1 MSSTDVEVATPAA
14 DARPGFLD
22 RSWVPPA
29 FFVATI
35 ASVFLVGLDNGAGYY
50 HMISVEDPSVLQLV
64 GQACIY
70 TLGLIAI
77 LGCHEMGHWLVARAH
92 GVKTSLPVFIPM
104 PLGLGTFGAV
114 IAMRELPPDR
124 TTLLRIGAA
133 GPLAGGVV
141 ALILMAIAVPTCP
154 VVPLPDASVSE
165 GGYFELGNSLGTL
178 LLGMISPQEI
188 PPGSDLVATPLFFA
202 AWAGFLLTS
211 INLFPIGQLDGGHIA
226 YAFVG
231 ERLNRVS
238 RFLAIGVIGLSL
250 LGLVGDTKGF
260 SASYVVWGLLLFFL
274 VWWHPPIPAQ
284 PPLGRGSR
292 LLLAA
297 SFVLLVLTFMP
308 SPMRFVLW

>member
-1 MSSTDVEVATPAA
+1 MSTSEPVA

-35 ASVFLVGLDNGAGYY
+35 AATFLVGLENATNYY
-50 HMISVEDPSVLQLV
+50 GMVAVEDPTIAQLLV
-64 GQACIY
+64 QASIY
-70 TLGLIAI
+70 MLALIAV
-77 LGCHEMGHWLVARAH
+77 LGTHELGHWLVARAH

-104 PLGLGTFGAV
+104 PFGLGTFGAI
-114 IAMRELPPDR
+114 IAMRDLPSDR

-141 ALILMAIAVPTCP
+141 ALVLMAIAASTSPMMR
-154 VVPLPDASVSE
+154 LPEATNLD
-165 GGYFELGNSLGTL
+165 GGYVIYGNSLGTL
-178 LLGMISPQEI
+178 LLAWLSPQEI
-188 PPGSDLVATPLFFA
+188 PAGFDLIATPLFQA

-211 INLFPIGQLDGGHIA
+211 MNLFPIGQLDGGHIA

-238 RFLAIGVIGLSL
+238 RFLAVGVVGLSL
-250 LGLVGDTKGF
+250 LGLVGDVKGF
-260 SASYVVWGLLLFFL
+260 SPSYIIWGLLLFFL

-292 LLLAA
+292 LLALA

>member
-1 MSSTDVEVATPAA
+1 MSRADVPEPDSA
-14 DARPGFLD
+14 DEPVGFLD
-22 RSWVPPA
+22 RRWVPPA

-35 ASVFLVGLDNGAGYY
+35 ASVFLVGLEHGAGYY
-50 HMISVEDPSVLQLV
+50 EMISIEPSIAQLL
-64 GQACIY
+64 GQASIY
-70 TLGLIAI
+70 MLALIAI
-77 LGCHEMGHWLVARAH
+77 LGTHELGHWLVARKH

-104 PLGLGTFGAV
+104 PFGFGTFGAI
-114 IAMRELPPDR
+114 IAMRDLPPNR

-141 ALILMAIAVPTCP
+141 ALVLMAIAIPMSP
-154 VVPLPDASVSE
+154 VVPMPEATLLD
-165 GGYFELGNSLGTL
+165 GGYILYGNSLGTM
-178 LLGMISPQEI
+178 LLGWILPQEV
-188 PPGSDLVATPLFFA
+188 PAGFDVAASPLFQA
-202 AWAGFLLTS
+202 AWVGFLLTS

-238 RFLAIGVIGLSL
+238 RFLAVGVIALSL

-260 SASYVVWGLLLFFL
+260 SASYVAWGLLLFFL
-274 VWWHPPIPAQ
+274 VWWHPPIPAE

-292 LLLAA
+292 LILFA
-297 SFVLLVLTFMP
+297 SGVLLVLTFMP

>member
-1 MSSTDVEVATPAA
+1 MSDTDVAEPNAA
-14 DARPGFLD
+14 DAPVGFLD
-22 RSWVPPA
+22 RPWVPPA

-35 ASVFLVGLDNGAGYY
+35 ASVFLVGLENGAGYY
-50 HMISVEDPSVLQLV
+50 QMISVEPSVAQLL
-64 GQACIY
+64 GQAAVY
-70 TLGLIAI
+70 TTALVAI

-104 PLGLGTFGAV
+104 PFGLGTFGAV
-114 IAMRELPPDR
+114 IAMRQLPSDR

-141 ALILMAIAVPTCP
+141 ALVLMAIAVPTCP
-154 VVPLPDASVSE
+154 IAPLPDATVTD

-178 LLGMISPQEI
+178 LLARISPQEV
-188 PPGSDLVATPLFFA
+188 PPGSDLIATPLFFA

-211 INLFPIGQLDGGHIA
+211 INLFPVGQLDGGHIA

-238 RFLAIGVIGLSL
+238 RFLAIGVIALSL

-274 VWWHPPIPAQ
+274 VWWHPPIPAE

-292 LLLAA
+292 LILLA
-297 SFVLLVLTFMP
+297 SGVLLLLTFMP